1 MNNQSDSKSLTFEP
15 IGYVRCEQKYRY
27 EAPRQ
32 ATLAENSGIIELN
45 PGMNFETALSDL
57 EGFDHIWVIFAFH
70 LNDNWKPK
78 VTPPVKG
85 AKKRVGVFSSR
96 SPHRPNP
103 IGMSC
108 VRLVKIDGRKLY
120 IENFDMLDGTPV
132 LDIKPYIG
140 LSDSH
145 LEASRGWLPDSLPEQ
160 WCVEFSMKAHDQAEF
175 IRAKSGLDLERFSQV
190 QLAAEPHESERKRI
204 RKTDNGYAISC
215 RTWSVFYSTDP
226 ETFTVMVSGIQS
238 NYQPEELDPD
248 AEDVY
253 HDKDLHREFSAMF
266 QAGY

>member
-1 MNNQSDSKSLTFEP
+1 MSNQSENISMTFEP
-15 IGYVRCEQKYRY
+15 IGYVRCSQKYRY

-85 AKKRVGVFSSR
+85 IKKRVGVFATR

-108 VRLVKIDGRKLY
+108 VRLTKVEGRKLH
-120 IENFDMLDGTPV
+120 IENFDMLDGTPI

-145 LEASRGWLPDSLPEQ
+145 LEASRGWLPDALPEE
-160 WCVEFSMKAHDQAEF
+160 WSVEFSMKAHEQAEF
-175 IRAKSGLDLERFSQV
+175 ISERSELDLERFCHV
-190 QLAAEPHESERKRI
+190 QLASEPHESERKRI
-204 RKTDNGYAISC
+204 RKTDGGYAIGC

-226 ETFTVMVSGIQS
+226 DTCTIMVSDIRS
-238 NYQPEELDPD
+238 NYLPEELEPD
-248 AEDVY
+248 AEDIY
-253 HDKDLHREFSAMF
+253 HDKDLHRAFLALE
-266 QAGY
+266 